1 MASIDKIPASTQTA
15 VTLLLSAMMVFV
27 PAMGSNH
34 EELLQDTLKS
44 ILVSAFTLSAA
55 LLLFWQLRDKTTRV
69 NYHHLVWLPLGLM
82 TFSLCSMAW
91 SHTYLSGVEAIR
103 WFVFS
108 LIVFLGLNSLTLD
121 RITHLVWGIHI
132 GAVFASL
139 WAALQFWFDF
149 QFFAQGPNPA
159 STFVNRNFFAEFL
172 VCTIPFSIL
181 LLTRAKEKSSVFLLT
196 FSVGFNIAA
205 LLMTGTRSAL
215 VGLSVLALLLPCIIY
230 LNKRQVSSK
239 NWHFSHCI
247 ALLVLLITSIFS
259 ISSIETRNPKI
270 ATEFGQG
277 NAIKRALNRAA
288 SLTTSDEYRHGS
300 FSIRTTLWEQSGRMI
315 AANALIGVGPGA
327 WEVHSPR
334 YQEPRRQLET
344 DYYAHNEILQLIAEY
359 GIVGWLFLISLIAY
373 LLQAGYHTW
382 TNRTVQGRQE
392 ALVRSLTL
400 SSLLVLF
407 VVSNAGFAWHM
418 ATTGAIFAL
427 CLAILTASDSRLNF
441 NTPAAQQLPVVG
453 PNRSRCLLLLAAGCA
468 VLAGYISF
476 KAVECENKLISA
488 IRLSLTVSQSR
499 NAHDSHWSQTKTEI
513 LKLTKEAIAI
523 NPHYRKLTPLIA
535 DSMASWGDWENALW
549 IWESILE
556 SRPHI
561 VVLMANIS
569 RGYIQLENFT
579 KAQEYLVK
587 AQNIQPNAPT
597 LGSLEVLLWSR
608 TGRELE
614 AARRS
619 KEMLR
624 AGAIDRDLL
633 QTAYRLGVQ
642 THDTELTIEALTLG
656 IKTWPERATHGW
668 LKLGQIYA
676 DPLTKDEGKAIQSYR
691 AAVSAA
697 PIEYK
702 QAVSNMIPPH
712 YRIQIR

>member
-230 LNKRQVSSK
+230 LNKRLVSSK

-288 SLTTSDEYRHGS
+288 SLTTSDEYRNGS
-300 FSIRTTLWEQSGRMI
+300 FSIRSTLWE
-315 AANALIGVGPGA
+315 
-327 WEVHSPR
+327 
-334 YQEPRRQLET
+334 
-344 DYYAHNEILQLIAEY
+344 
-359 GIVGWLFLISLIAY
+359 
-373 LLQAGYHTW
+373 
-382 TNRTVQGRQE
+382 
-392 ALVRSLTL
+392 
-400 SSLLVLF
+400 
-407 VVSNAGFAWHM
+407 
-418 ATTGAIFAL
+418 
-427 CLAILTASDSRLNF
+427 
-441 NTPAAQQLPVVG
+441 
-453 PNRSRCLLLLAAGCA
+453 
-468 VLAGYISF
+468 
-476 KAVECENKLISA
+476 
-488 IRLSLTVSQSR
+488 
-499 NAHDSHWSQTKTEI
+499 
-513 LKLTKEAIAI
+513 
-523 NPHYRKLTPLIA
+523 
-535 DSMASWGDWENALW
+535 
-549 IWESILE
+549 
-556 SRPHI
+556 
-561 VVLMANIS
+561 
-569 RGYIQLENFT
+569 
-579 KAQEYLVK
+579 
-587 AQNIQPNAPT
+587 
-597 LGSLEVLLWSR
+597 
-608 TGRELE
+608 
-614 AARRS
+614 
-619 KEMLR
+619 
-624 AGAIDRDLL
+624 
-633 QTAYRLGVQ
+633 
-642 THDTELTIEALTLG
+642 
-656 IKTWPERATHGW
+656 
-668 LKLGQIYA
+668 
-676 DPLTKDEGKAIQSYR
+676 
-691 AAVSAA
+691 
-697 PIEYK
+697 
-702 QAVSNMIPPH
+702 
-712 YRIQIR
+712 